1 LKDCTLD
8 NLTKSIA
15 DSLLAGINANGHAS
29 LVACGGSSPLSLYK
43 NLSVLDL
50 DWSKVS
56 IFLGDDRIVSSDHP
70 DSNEYLITH
79 YLLKNKAISAT
90 FYPLKDFEVD
100 KDEDRYTFD
109 IVLLGLGSDGHFASL
124 FPAQIENN
132 QAFDVNASPAIIIS
146 QENLGSPSY
155 KRLSMNLSMLL
166 DARRCILL
174 VPNTEKRNIVDRALN
189 DNQLPLHYLL
199 TQQKTKIEFSDI
211 DFK

>member
-1 LKDCTLD
+1 MKDCTLD

-15 DSLLAGINANGHAS
+15 DALLVGINANGHAS

-70 DSNEYLITH
+70 DSNEYLINH
-79 YLLKNKAISAT
+79 YLLQNKAISAT
-90 FYPLKDFEVD
+90 FYPLKDLEID
-100 KDEDRYTFD
+100 KDEERSPFD

-132 QAFDVNASPAIIIS
+132 QAFDVNVSPAIIIS

-174 VPNTEKRNIVDRALN
+174 VPNAEKRNIVERAFN
-189 DNQLPLHYLL
+189 DNKLPLHYLL

>member
-15 DSLLAGINANGHAS
+15 DALLVGINANGHAS
-29 LVACGGSSPLSLYK
+29 LVVCGGSSPLSLYK

-79 YLLKNKAISAT
+79 YLL
-90 FYPLKDFEVD
+90 
-100 KDEDRYTFD
+100 
-109 IVLLGLGSDGHFASL
+109 
-124 FPAQIENN
+124 
-132 QAFDVNASPAIIIS
+132 
-146 QENLGSPSY
+146 
-155 KRLSMNLSMLL
+155 
-166 DARRCILL
+166 
-174 VPNTEKRNIVDRALN
+174 
-189 DNQLPLHYLL
+189 

>member
-1 LKDCTLD
+1 MQ
-8 NLTKSIA
+8 
-15 DSLLAGINANGHAS
+15 
-29 LVACGGSSPLSLYK
+29 CGGSSPLSLYK

-79 YLLKNKAISAT
+79 HLLKNKAISAT
-90 FYPLKDFEVD
+90 FYPLKDFEID
-100 KDEDRYTFD
+100 KDEDRYPFD

-166 DARRCILL
+166 DTRRCILL
-174 VPNTEKRNIVDRALN
+174 VPNTEKRNIVERAFN
-189 DNQLPLHYLL
+189 DNKLPLHYLL

>member
-1 LKDCTLD
+1 MKDCTFD
-8 NLTKSIA
+8 NLTKSIS
-15 DSLLAGINANGHAS
+15 DSLLAAINSNGHAS
-29 LVACGGSSPLSLYK
+29 LVKFGGSNPLSLYK
-43 NLSVLDL
+43 NLSILDL

-56 IFLGDDRIVSSDHP
+56 IFFGDDRIIFSDHP

-79 YLLKNKAISAT
+79 YLLQNKAISAT
-90 FYPLKDFEVD
+90 FYPLKDLEID
-100 KDEDRYTFD
+100 KDEERSPFD
-109 IVLLGLGSDGHFASL
+109 VVLLGLGSDGHFASL

-132 QAFDVNASPAIIIS
+132 QAFDVNVSPAIIIS

-174 VPNTEKRNIVDRALN
+174 VPNAEKRNIVERAFN
-189 DNQLPLHYLL
+189 DNKLPLHYLL

>member
-1 LKDCTLD
+1 MKDCTLD

-15 DSLLAGINANGHAS
+15 DALLAGINANGHAS

-70 DSNEYLITH
+70 DSNEYLINH
-79 YLLKNKAISAT
+79 YLLQNKAISAT
-90 FYPLKDFEVD
+90 FYPLKDLEID
-100 KDEDRYTFD
+100 KDEERSPFD

-132 QAFDVNASPAIIIS
+132 QAFDVNVSPAIIIS

-174 VPNTEKRNIVDRALN
+174 VPNTEKRNIVERAFN
-189 DNQLPLHYLL
+189 DNKLPLHYLL

>member
-1 LKDCTLD
+1 MKDCTLD

-15 DSLLAGINANGHAS
+15 DSLLTGINANGYAS
-29 LVACGGSSPLSLYK
+29 LVVCGGSSPLSLYK

-70 DSNEYLITH
+70 DSNEYLINH
-79 YLLKNKAISAT
+79 YLLQNKAISAT
-90 FYPLKDFEVD
+90 FYPLKDLEID
-100 KDEDRYTFD
+100 KDKERSPFD

-174 VPNTEKRNIVDRALN
+174 VPNAEKRNIVERAFN
-189 DNQLPLHYLL
+189 DNKLPLHYLL